1 MSRGGYDASVDQRE
15 IDDLPGDGRTETS
28 VQRSDRN
35 WADILQELR
44 VTQTGTQIITGF
56 LLALAFQ
63 PRFTM
68 LDTFSSTVYLVLVC
82 LAATATALNLTPVCL
97 HRWLFRRHV
106 KPELVMIG
114 NVLLRFT
121 LVTVGLLVVGV
132 VLFIFDVVV
141 SHAAGFIA
149 GGITVVVLAAL
160 WILLPLIARRAR
172 G

>member
-1 MSRGGYDASVDQRE
+1 MDHAESDDA
-15 IDDLPGDGRTETS
+15 DDIPGDGRTETL

-63 PRFTM
+63 PRFTT
-68 LDTFSSTVYLVLVC
+68 LDTFSAVVYLVLVC
-82 LAATATALNLTPVCL
+82 LAAAATALNLTPVTL

-106 KPELVMIG
+106 KPELVVIG
-114 NVLLRFT
+114 NVVLRVT
-121 LVTVGLLVVGV
+121 LATVGLLVVGV

-141 SHAAGFIA
+141 SREAGLIA
-149 GGITVVVLAAL
+149 GGITVAVVVAL
-160 WILLPLIARRAR
+160 WIVLPLAARRMR
-172 G
+172 E

>member
-1 MSRGGYDASVDQRE
+1 MDHSEIADPRG
-15 IDDLPGDGRTETS
+15 DLSGDIPDDGRSETI

-63 PRFTM
+63 PRFST
-68 LDTFSSTVYLVLVC
+68 LDGFSSVIYLILVC
-82 LAATATALNLTPVCL
+82 LAAAATALNLTPVTL

-106 KPELVMIG
+106 KEELVVIG
-114 NVLLRFT
+114 NVMLRIT
-121 LVTVGLLVVGV
+121 LGTVGLLVIGV

-141 SHAAGFIA
+141 SRAAGFIA
-149 GGITVVVLAAL
+149 GGITALVVVAL
-160 WILLPLIARRAR
+160 WIALPLVARRIR
-172 G
+172 R

>member
-1 MSRGGYDASVDQRE
+1 MDQSE
-15 IDDLPGDGRTETS
+15 PATDDIPDDGRTETV

-63 PRFTM
+63 PRFTT
-68 LDTFSSTVYLVLVC
+68 LDTFSSTIYLVLVC
-82 LAATATALNLTPVCL
+82 LAATTTALNLTPVSL

-106 KPELVMIG
+106 KRELVVIG
-114 NVLLRFT
+114 NVLLRIT
-121 LVTVGLLVVGV
+121 LAAVGLLVIGV
-132 VLFIFDVVV
+132 VLFIFDVVL
-141 SHAAGFIA
+141 SRTAGFVA
-149 GGITVVVLAAL
+149 GGITAAVVVAL
-160 WILLPLIARRAR
+160 WVLLPLVARRVR